1 MGAAAVLLLLFLC
14 AGFVPPPGEAQI
26 FSGRSRWQRL
36 RLWLRSEHLK
46 VKRDCEQLVAE
57 TRQLREETEKIE
69 PGLLP
74 EDIRKRALALERQ
87 ALELRAEA
95 EAVDE
100 NFLSVSVVLLAEEI
114 REEGKA
120 LQKYFSEN
128 LPANPGKRLSAL
140 ADNIED
146 RADDISDRMRLP

>member
-1 MGAAAVLLLLFLC
+1 MGAAAVWLLLFLC
-14 AGFVPPPGEAQI
+14 AGLVPLPGEAQV
-26 FSGRSRWQRL
+26 FPGRSPRHRL

-46 VKRDCEQLVAE
+46 VKRDCERLVAE

-69 PGLLP
+69 PALLP
-74 EDIRKRALALERQ
+74 EDIRKRVLVLERQ

-100 NFLSVSVVLLAEEI
+100 NFLSVSVVLLAEEM

-128 LPANPGKRLSAL
+128 LPANPGKKLSAL
-140 ADNIED
+140 ADSIED
-146 RADDISDRMRLP
+146 RADDIADRMRLP